1 MLASLGYFL
10 ESELETNQPQS
21 LFLNRF
27 SNHLLNEQLGLVS
40 TDRSGTSF
48 PLGSLNAVAPTGA
61 LGSSH
66 LLLPKTASAP
76 SETSASTGK
85 ADLAITFGK
94 MVLPTSPDFGAQGQV
109 VLRVT
114 NQGTA
119 DFQGPT
125 QLNLYISTD
134 NNIDRFADGSLR
146 NDGLLKS
153 VSLPKFTLKAGAS
166 RTVVFDYANL
176 TSVIA
181 PGAYHLIAEVKPP
194 TGSDSASRN
203 NRFAKAV
210 SAPNADMVVQ
220 WNAIALNAIQEI
232 GETTSGVVPTAG
244 SRLLAMTSAAVFDT
258 VNSFEHQYQPY
269 LVDRRARIGVS
280 KEAAVA
286 GAATEMLKNLLPS
299 REIFFE
305 AQLKRSLHQLQQ
317 PRLNIR
323 RGVEWGRRIAEEFL
337 EHRANDGSEDDTP
350 YTPPTGDYVW
360 RPDGPNFTAVSPNW
374 GKVTPFGVPDI
385 ADFAPDGLFGR
396 PGTRNPDRTR
406 QYAREIEEV
415 RLFGGKENTA
425 VTTLQR
431 TADQTEMAVFW
442 SYDRADTFR
451 PYGQLNQI
459 LQEINLR
466 EGASLAENSRAFA
479 LLNIALADAAIAAWD
494 TKYKEL
500 QPRPN
505 DVITGDGQ
513 GDPFAA
519 TDGVSRTVPDVEW
532 QPLLADLGSGTPP
545 FPDYASG
552 HAAFGGAFAGVLE
565 SLYGENYNFSVVS
578 QELFGVVRNYSTF
591 GAAGFEDAVSRVYG
605 GVHVRESCEDAKA
618 AGLLI
623 GQYVAEHLLQPVGT

>member
-1 MLASLGYFL
+1 
-10 ESELETNQPQS
+10 
-21 LFLNRF
+21 
-27 SNHLLNEQLGLVS
+27 
-40 TDRSGTSF
+40 
-48 PLGSLNAVAPTGA
+48 
-61 LGSSH
+61 
-66 LLLPKTASAP
+66 LPIVASA
-76 SETSASTGK
+76 ASITPPPPGK
-85 ADLAITFGK
+85 ADLVLTFGQ
-94 MVLPTSPDFGAQGQV
+94 MTLPTSPDFGAKGQATV
-109 VLRVT
+109 RVA

-146 NDGLLKS
+146 NDGLLKTL
-153 VSLPKFTLKAGAS
+153 SLPKFTLKAGAS
-166 RTVVFDYANL
+166 RTVVIDYANL

-181 PGAYHLIAEVKPP
+181 PGAYHLIAEVQPP
-194 TGSDSASRN
+194 TDTDRTLHN
-203 NRFAKAV
+203 NQFAKAV

-232 GETTSGVVPTAG
+232 GETTSGVGPTIG

-269 LVDRRARIGVS
+269 LVDRRARAGVS

-299 REIFFE
+299 QEIFFE

-317 PRLNIR
+317 PRMDIR
-323 RGVEWGRRIAEEFL
+323 RGVEWGRRIAEEIL
-337 EHRANDGSEDDTP
+337 EHRANDGSLESTP

-360 RPDGPNFTAVSPNW
+360 RPDAPNFAAVSPNW
-374 GKVTPFGVPDI
+374 GKVTPFGVPNI
-385 ADFAPDGLFGR
+385 AEFAPDGLFGR
-396 PGTRNPDRTR
+396 PGTRNPNRTR

-415 RLFGGKENTA
+415 RLLGGKENTA
-425 VTTLQR
+425 VTTIQR
-431 TADQTEMAVFW
+431 TADQTEMAMFW
-442 SYDRADTFR
+442 AYDRADTFR

-466 EGASLAENSRAFA
+466 EGASLADNSRAFA

-494 TKYKEL
+494 AKYKEL
-500 QPRPN
+500 QPRPD
-505 DVITGDGQ
+505 DVISGDGQ

-519 TDGVSRTVPDVEW
+519 TDGVSRTVPDLDW
-532 QPLLADLGSGTPP
+532 KPLLEDLMPGTPP
-545 FPDYASG
+545 FPDYLSG

-578 QELFGVVRNYSTF
+578 QELLGVVRNYSTF
-591 GAAGFEDAVSRVYG
+591 GTAGLDDAMSRVYG
-605 GVHVRESCEDAKA
+605 GVHVREACEDSKVT
-618 AGLLI
+618 GLLI
-623 GQYVAEHLLQPVGT
+623 GQYVADHLLKPLEPV